1 MKITNFVAVRAGMV
15 GKFAK
20 ALRSL
25 RSSAAEAMLVL
36 RMTKDVLQV
45 AVFGEIIYAECSKP
59 DENLRLAAKG
69 ESGLIFRPSAFLF
82 LFITVK

>member
-20 ALRSL
+20 ALNNL

-45 AVFGEIIYAECSKP
+45 AVFGEITYAEYSRSN
-59 DENLRLAAKG
+59 ENLRLAAKG
-69 ESGLIFRPSAFLF
+69 ELDLIFRPLIFLNSK
-82 LFITVK
+82 IM

>member
-20 ALRSL
+20 ALNNL

-36 RMTKDVLQV
+36 RMTEDVLQV
-45 AVFGEIIYAECSKP
+45 AVFGKINYTDCSKP
-59 DENLRLAAKG
+59 GENLRLAAKG
-69 ESGLIFRPSAFLF
+69 EPDLISCPLKQNNAGF
-82 LFITVK
+82 